1 MSFDS
6 DAKNWDTD
14 LRINRAKVIAEEIGK
29 YIDSDKQY
37 SAMEFGCGTGLIS
50 FNLHDK
56 FKNITLIDSSQGM
69 IEILNS
75 KISNYKINNMIP
87 YHLDITSS
95 EALNLNFD
103 VIYNSMVL
111 HHIPDTNEIIKDFYK
126 LLNKE
131 GYLFIVD
138 LDEDDGSFHS
148 NYPEYD
154 GHNGFDQEYLKGI
167 LSSAGFKDI
176 ESSTFYYGEKRIEEK
191 VVNYSLFLM
200 RARKY

>member
-14 LRINRAKVIAEEIGK
+14 LRINRAKAIAEEIEK
-29 YIDSDKQY
+29 YIDSNKQY

-69 IEILNS
+69 IDILNS

-87 YHLDITSS
+87 YHLDITNN
-95 EALNLNFD
+95 EPLNLNFD

-111 HHIPDTNEIIKDFYK
+111 HHIDDTNEIIKRFYK
-126 LLNKE
+126 LLNRE

-148 NYPEYD
+148 NYSEYD
-154 GHNGFDQEYLKGI
+154 GHNGFNQEYLKGI
-167 LSSAGFKDI
+167 LSNAGFKDI
-176 ESSTFYYGEKRIEEK
+176 ESNTFYYGEKRIGEK

>member
-14 LRINRAKVIAEEIGK
+14 LRINRARVIADEIGK

-87 YHLDITSS
+87 YHLDITNS
-95 EALNLNFD
+95 EASNLNFD

-148 NYPEYD
+148 NYSEYD
-154 GHNGFDQEYLKGI
+154 GHNGFNQEHLKSI

>member
-1 MSFDS
+1 MNFDS

-69 IEILNS
+69 IDILNS
-75 KISNYKINNMIP
+75 KINNYKINNMIP
-87 YHLDITSS
+87 YHLDITNN
-95 EALNLNFD
+95 EPLNLNFD

-148 NYPEYD
+148 NYSEYD
-154 GHNGFDQEYLKGI
+154 GHNGFNQEYLKST

-176 ESSTFYYGEKRIEEK
+176 ESNTFYYGEKRIEEK